1 MNKNLINLI
10 NKVQNKFGED
20 AFEVTNHS
28 IDTVIGGEAEVI
40 KTYNEGN
47 LTKNYVMFVTDL
59 LTEQFGPVTEDIVL
73 SFGESLKTDKR
84 DFKESYQSKSSSL
97 KEILP
102 SVFIHTSM
110 SKLMMEGFLVD
121 IVKSAKLSI
130 KFNDI
135 NTKKWTSR
143 MITEEALKYRT
154 THEFVTNSPEA
165 YKAAVRHGMKAELA
179 KKMKENKS

>member
-28 IDTVIGGEAEVI
+28 VDTILSGEVEVI
-40 KTYNEGN
+40 KIYNEGN

-59 LTEQFGPVTEDIVL
+59 LTEKFGPVTEDIIL
-73 SFGESLKTDKR
+73 SFGESLKTDKK
-84 DFKESYQSKSSSL
+84 DFKESYQSKTSSL

-110 SKLMMEGFLVD
+110 SKIMMESFLVD

-130 KFNDI
+130 KFNDL
-135 NTKKWTSR
+135 NTKKWTSK
-143 MITEEALKYRT
+143 MITQEALKYKT
-154 THEFVTNSPEA
+154 THEFINKSPEA
-165 YKAAVRHGMKAELA
+165 YKAAVRHGMKSEIA
-179 KKMKENKS
+179 KKIKENKL